1 MGSFASTNGKAGS
14 FVYGDASSGTTDVN
28 VTATNSFVVRAA
40 GGTTFFS
47 SSDLSTGV
55 SLASGGGAWASVSD
69 RNRKE
74 NFRTEDGEAV
84 LTKIAALP
92 IQSWSYKA
100 QAPSIRHMGP
110 TAQDFY
116 AAFGLG
122 EGELTITTT
131 DIDGVNLLAVQA
143 LEKRTSALQ
152 AENARLRE
160 RLTELEAMVTSLVRA
175 ESN

>member
-1 MGSFASTNGKAGS
+1 MSM
-14 FVYGDASSGTTDVN
+14 
-28 VTATNSFVVRAA
+28 
-40 GGTTFFS
+40 
-47 SSDLSTGV
+47 GV
-55 SLASGGGAWASVSD
+55 SLPPSGGAWASVSD

-74 NFRTEDGEAV
+74 NFRNEDGEAV

-92 IQSWSYKA
+92 IQRWSYKS
-100 QAPSIRHMGP
+100 QAPSIRHLGP

-143 LEKRTSALQ
+143 LEKRTTELR
-152 AENARLRE
+152 AEVAQLNAQNARLLD
-160 RLTELEAMVTSLVRA
+160 RLMELEAMVRSMVGA
-175 ESN
+175 PSN

>member
-1 MGSFASTNGKAGS
+1 M
-14 FVYGDASSGTTDVN
+14 
-28 VTATNSFVVRAA
+28 
-40 GGTTFFS
+40 
-47 SSDLSTGV
+47 
-55 SLASGGGAWASVSD
+55 
-69 RNRKE
+69 
-74 NFRTEDGEAV
+74 

-92 IQSWSYKA
+92 IQSWNYKS
-100 QAPSIRHMGP
+100 QAPAIRHMGP

-143 LEKRTSALQ
+143 LEKRTAALQ

-160 RLTELEAMVTSLVRA
+160 RLTELEAMVQSMVGT

>member
-1 MGSFASTNGKAGS
+1 VIVTRAIHELG
-14 FVYGDASSGTTDVN
+14 GDP
-28 VTATNSFVVRAA
+28 AA
-40 GGTTFFS
+40 
-47 SSDLSTGV
+47 
-55 SLASGGGAWASVSD
+55 
-69 RNRKE
+69 
-74 NFRTEDGEAV
+74 

-92 IQSWSYKA
+92 IQSWSYKS

-122 EGELTITTT
+122 ESELTITTT

-143 LEKRTSALQ
+143 LEKRTAALQ

-160 RLTELEAMVTSLVRA
+160 RLTKLEAMVRSLIGA